1 MSSTEKTPSDL
12 VNLYGERQKRF
23 QAESDRLGALSRTIG
38 NLRGLSFGAFVVS
51 VILVLIGQSPEISTV
66 VAGVALAAFVG
77 FVIWHGKVE
86 RLEQAAARSA
96 EINADA
102 VLRVSGRFREL
113 PDDGASFAE
122 PQHPFA
128 SDIDLFGHASLFQRL
143 GVARTTFG
151 QRTLADYLKSTSP
164 PSTEVIE
171 RRQEAVRELAQNL
184 ELRQEFEALAL
195 GVIEHARSAAGDKRV
210 LRRPADT
217 ASLLR
222 WAESKPT
229 LSEKRVFVVATRALP
244 PLTIAAGVAYF
255 YGFTP
260 IPFLVLLILQLLVLG
275 ATRADATRAFTA
287 VSKHE
292 GAFLRYGAM
301 LRLLESLDA
310 KAPLLVEIRQRLSRT
325 GETPS
330 QLMARFE
337 RIVGYFDLRHNGLVH
352 PFADLFLLYDNQCTL
367 ALERWQA
374 TAGKELRSWFEAIG
388 EFEALSAF
396 AAFLHDEPGVTFPK
410 VDDAPAHFNAT
421 ALAHPLLPAE
431 RRVANDASFDSPGEA
446 LLVTGSNMSGKST
459 MLRSMGLA
467 VAMALAGAPVC
478 AKRLSLSRLAL
489 RTSIRVSDS
498 LEQGVSHFYAEVSK
512 LKAALDGTKGEL
524 PVFFLLDEILH
535 GTNSRERQIGA
546 RWVLAELI
554 KHGAIGAISTHDTEL
569 CRLTPELMEKV
580 RLVHFRETVEDGKMT
595 FDYRLRQGPVSAG
608 NALRV
613 MRIVGLEVPLE

>member
-1 MSSTEKTPSDL
+1 MSSNDKTPNQL
-12 VNLYGERQKRF
+12 CALYTERQQRF
-23 QAESDRLGALSRTIG
+23 HAEAERLGALSRTIG
-38 NLRGLSFGAFVVS
+38 NLRGLSFGTF
-51 VILVLIGQSPEISTV
+51 V
-66 VAGVALAAFVG
+66 VAGIFAALGKSQEISATVALLALASFVG
-77 FVIWHGKVE
+77 FIVWHGRVD
-86 RLEQAAARSA
+86 RREQAAARSA
-96 EINADA
+96 EVNADA

-113 PDDGASFAE
+113 PDDGARFAE
-122 PQHPFA
+122 PKHPFA
-128 SDIDLFGHASLFQRL
+128 SDLDLFGPASLFQRL
-143 GVARTTFG
+143 GVARTSFG
-151 QRTLADYLKSTSP
+151 QATLANWLKTTEP
-164 PSTEVIE
+164 PAPEVIA
-171 RRQEAVRELAQNL
+171 RRQAAVKELSEKL
-184 ELRQEFEALAL
+184 DLRQEFEALAL
-195 GVIEHARSAAGDKRV
+195 GVIEHSRSATGDKRV

-217 ASLLR
+217 ASLLH

-229 LSEKRVFVVATRALP
+229 LSEKRVFVAATRALP
-244 PLTIAAGVAYF
+244 PFTVAALFAYL
-255 YGFTP
+255 YGATP
-260 IPFLVLLILQLLVLG
+260 LPFLALLILQLLVLV
-275 ATRADATRAFTA
+275 ATRGDSTRAFTA

-301 LRLLESLDA
+301 LRLLERLEAESL
-310 KAPLLVEIRQRLSRT
+310 LLRELRQRLQRT

-330 QLMARFE
+330 ELMARFE
-337 RIVGYFDLRHNGLVH
+337 RIVGFFDLRHNGLIH

-367 ALERWQA
+367 ALEKWQA
-374 TAGKELRSWFEAIG
+374 QAGKELRGWFEAIG

-396 AAFLHDEPGVTFPK
+396 AAFLHDEPGVTFPS
-410 VDDAPAHFNAT
+410 VDDGRAHFEAT

-431 RRVANDASFDSPGEA
+431 RRVANDARFSAPGEA

-467 VAMALAGAPVC
+467 VVMALAGAPVC
-478 AKRLSLSRLAL
+478 AQRLSLSRLAL

-512 LKAALDGTKGEL
+512 LKAALDGTKGQF

-535 GTNSRERQIGA
+535 GTNSHERQIGA

-595 FDYRLRQGPVSAG
+595 FDYRLREGPVRSG

-613 MRIVGLEVPLE
+613 MRIVGLDVPLE